1 MHRIFLPLYR
11 YFHKHRTALY
21 LLLAGSFLLF
31 LAFGLRLRFE
41 EDIVK
46 LLPRS
51 STDSELAFSDIGLKD
66 KVFIQITSADPANPL
81 DPVTLGGYMDEYCEA
96 LLQRD
101 SATHYITGILHNLD
115 MGTML
120 GAMDY
125 GFEHLPCFIDTSLYA
140 AFEAALEPE
149 AVEAAMQRN
158 LELLEADETGEASQ
172 LVTMDPL
179 GLRDILLN
187 ELMPGDGGSVGG
199 YTIEDGHFFCP
210 DKTVALAFLSPGFN
224 SMDSHAGTQFYRLM
238 HRERKVFEAAHPEA
252 RVLAHGTPLSSVS
265 NASTIKGD
273 LLMTVGLS
281 LLVILVI
288 LLLSFHSW
296 TFIWQQIVPILYG
309 AAFALAYMYWIKGFM
324 SLMALG
330 LGAIVLGVA
339 ISYCLHVLIHHYF
352 VGDVEQMLREE
363 STPVTLGCITTVGA
377 FLGLLF
383 TESDLLRDF
392 GLFATFALIGNTF
405 FALFFLPHF
414 MTPEQVRFKR
424 YKGFHA
430 IDRIN
435 DIPWDRN
442 RWILAGLGVVVL
454 AGVLLSHRVKFDSDL
469 RNLDYDNS
477 LLTASQE
484 LYSAKNA
491 SGHMDLYF
499 AAYDEDL
506 DQALE
511 YNTLLQQRL
520 DSLAEAGYV
529 KGYSPLSFLLFRSE
543 RDQQVRIDAWKRFWT
558 PERKTQAWREIA
570 AAARHSG
577 LEAALFNPF
586 EALVDADYEPGN
598 LFEAE
603 VFPEEL
609 VSNYLERQESGRY
622 LVFTSVAFRP
632 EDTDI
637 VSDALVAGPNTLV
650 LEPFYYCRDMVEIV
664 HDDFNTTQWIS
675 SLLVLLVLL
684 IAFRNIVTAF
694 VAFLPMFLS
703 WYVLQG
709 LMALLGLEFNLI
721 NIVISTFIFGIGV
734 DYSIFV
740 MEGLLKEARTGER
753 EMLAS
758 HKVAIVFSALVLAI
772 VVLSL
777 IFARHP
783 AIHSIGIITLIGMA
797 VTILLTYS
805 LEPFLFR
812 RFLKWGWYR
821 RSIKALEQEGMPS

>member
-158 LELLEADETGEASQ
+158 LELLEADETGETSQ

-309 AAFALAYMYWIKGFM
+309 AVFALACMYWIKGFM

-740 MEGLLKEARTGER
+740 MEGLLKEARTGEK

-821 RSIKALEQEGMPS
+821 KSIKALEQEGMPS

>member
-158 LELLEADETGEASQ
+158 LELLEADETGETSQ

-309 AAFALAYMYWIKGFM
+309 AAFALACMYWIKGFM

>member
-158 LELLEADETGEASQ
+158 LELLEADETGETSQ

-309 AAFALAYMYWIKGFM
+309 AVFALACMYWIKGFM

-821 RSIKALEQEGMPS
+821 RSIKALEQKGMPS

>member
-11 YFHKHRTALY
+11 YFQRHKTALW
-21 LLLAGSFLLF
+21 LLLIGSFLLF
-31 LAFGLRLRFE
+31 LAFGARLRYE

-66 KVFIQITSADPANPL
+66 KVFIQVTSADPANPL
-81 DPVTLGGYMDEYCEA
+81 DPATLGAYMDEYCEA

-101 SATHYITGILHNLD
+101 SATHYITGILHDLD
-115 MGTML
+115 MGMML
-120 GAMDY
+120 GAVDY

-140 AFEAALEPE
+140 AFEAALEPA
-149 AVEAAMQRN
+149 AVEAAMQEN
-158 LELLEADETGEASQ
+158 LELLMADETGEVTQ

-179 GLRDILLN
+179 GLRNILLN
-187 ELMPGDGGSVGG
+187 RLLPGDGGSVGG
-199 YTIEDGHFFCP
+199 FTIDEGHFFCP
-210 DKTVALAFLSPGFN
+210 DKTVALAFLSPAFN
-224 SMDSHAGTQFYRLM
+224 TMDSKAGTHFYKLM
-238 HRERKVFEAAHPEA
+238 HRERKAFEAAHPDA
-252 RVLAHGTPLSSVS
+252 RVLAHGTPLGSVS

-296 TFIWQQIVPILYG
+296 TFIWQQIVPIVYG
-309 AAFALAYMYWIKGFM
+309 SVFALACLYWIKGYL

-352 VGDVEQMLREE
+352 VSDVEQMLREE

-414 MTPEQVRFKR
+414 LKPEQVRFKR

-430 IDRIN
+430 IDKIN
-435 DIPWDRN
+435 DIPWDRS
-442 RWILAGLGVVVL
+442 RWILAGLAVVVL
-454 AGVLLSHRVKFDSDL
+454 AGVALSHRVKFDSDL
-469 RNLDYDNS
+469 RNLDFDNPI
-477 LLTASQE
+477 LTESQE
-484 LYSAKNA
+484 LYSQKNA

-520 DSLAEAGYV
+520 DSLKEAGLV
-529 KGYSPLSFLLFRSE
+529 KGYSPLSFALFRSE
-543 RDQQVRIDAWKRFWT
+543 RDQQARIDAWKAFWT

-570 AAARHSG
+570 ASARHCG

-598 LFEAE
+598 LYEAE

-609 VSNYLERQESGRY
+609 VSNYLERQENGRY

-632 EDTDI
+632 EDTDA

-684 IAFRNIVTAF
+684 VAFRNVITAF

-740 MEGLLKEARTGER
+740 MEGLLKEARTGQR
-753 EMLAS
+753 EMLDF

-777 IFARHP
+777 VFARHP
-783 AIHSIGIITLIGMA
+783 AIRSIGVITLIGMA
-797 VTILLTYS
+797 TTILLTYS

-812 RFLKWGWYR
+812 QCLRWAWYR
-821 RSIKALEQEGMPS
+821 KSIKAIEP

>member
-1 MHRIFLPLYR
+1 MHRVFVPIYHFFQR
-11 YFHKHRTALY
+11 HKGLLY

-31 LAFGLRLRFE
+31 LAFGIRLRYE

-66 KVFIQITSADPANPL
+66 KVFIQVTSADPASPL
-81 DPVTLGGYMDEYCEA
+81 DPATLAAYMDEYCEA

-101 SATHYITGILHNLD
+101 SASHHITGILYQLD

-120 GAMDY
+120 GAVDY
-125 GFEHLPCFIDTSLYA
+125 AFEHLPCFIDTSLYA
-140 AFEAALEPE
+140 AFEAALQPE
-149 AVEAAMQRN
+149 AVEAAMQEN
-158 LELLEADETGEASQ
+158 LALLEADETGEATQ
-172 LVTMDPL
+172 FVTMDPL
-179 GLRDILLN
+179 GLRNILL
-187 ELMPGDGGSVGG
+187 EEIMPSDGGVGG
-199 YTIEDGHFFCP
+199 YTLDEGHFFCP

-224 SMDSHAGTQFYRLM
+224 PMDSGAGTRFYKM
-238 HRERKVFEAAHPEA
+238 MNRERKAFEAAHPDA
-252 RVLAHGTPLSSVS
+252 RVYAHGTPLSSVS

-296 TFIWQQIVPILYG
+296 TFIWQQMVPILYG
-309 AAFALAYMYWIKGFM
+309 SVFALACMYWVKGFM

-339 ISYCLHVLIHHYF
+339 ISYCLHVLIHHYY

-392 GLFATFALIGNTF
+392 GLFATFALVGNTF

-414 MTPEQVRFKR
+414 MKPEQVKFKR

-435 DIPWDRN
+435 DVPWDRN
-442 RWILAGLGVVVL
+442 RWILAGLAVVIV
-454 AGVLLSHRVKFDSDL
+454 AGVALSHRVKFDSDL
-469 RNLDYDNS
+469 RNLDYDNP
-477 LLTASQE
+477 LLTESQE
-484 LYSAKNA
+484 LYSQKNA

-499 AAYDEDL
+499 AAFDEDL

-511 YNTLLQQRL
+511 YNSLLQQRL
-520 DSLAEAGYV
+520 DSLAETGLV

-543 RDQQVRIDAWKRFWT
+543 RDQQVRIDAWKAFWT

-570 AAARHSG
+570 AAARHNG
-577 LEAALFNPF
+577 LEAALFQPF
-586 EALVDADYEPGN
+586 EALIDADYEPGN

-603 VFPEEL
+603 VFPPEL

-622 LVFTSVAFRP
+622 MVFTSVGFRP
-632 EDTDI
+632 EDA
-637 VSDALVAGPNTLV
+637 DAVTASLVAGPNTLV

-684 IAFRNIVTAF
+684 FAFRNPLTALL
-694 VAFLPMFLS
+694 AFLPMFLS

-740 MEGLLKEARTGER
+740 MEGLLKEARTAQR
-753 EMLAS
+753 EMLDY

-777 IFARHP
+777 VFARHP
-783 AIHSIGIITLIGMA
+783 AIQSIGIITLIGMA
-797 VTILLTYS
+797 TTILLTYS

-812 RFLKWGWYR
+812 QCLKWGWYR
-821 RSIKALEQEGMPS
+821 KSIKALEP

>member
-1 MHRIFLPLYR
+1 MHRLFLPLYH
-11 YFHKHRTALY
+11 YFQKHRGLLY

-31 LAFGLRLRFE
+31 LFFGLKLRYE

-51 STDSELAFSDIGLKD
+51 STDNELAFSDIGLKD
-66 KVFIQITSADPANPL
+66 KVFIQVTSADPANPL
-81 DPVTLGGYMDEYCEA
+81 DPATLGAYMDEYCEA
-96 LLQRD
+96 LLQQD
-101 SATHYITGILHNLD
+101 STGRFITGILHDLD

-120 GAMDY
+120 GAIDY
-125 GFEHLPCFIDTSLYA
+125 GFEHLPSFIDTSLYA
-140 AFEAALEPE
+140 AFAAALEPE
-149 AVEAAMQRN
+149 SVEKAMQDN
-158 LELLEADETGEASQ
+158 LALLEADETGEITQ

-179 GLRDILLN
+179 GLRNILLG
-187 ELMPGDGGSVGG
+187 ELMPEGGGSAGG
-199 YTIEDGHFFCP
+199 FTIDEGHFFCP

-224 SMDSHAGTQFYRLM
+224 SMDSGAGTKFYRLM
-238 HRERKVFEAAHPEA
+238 SRTRKDFEAAHPDA
-252 RVLAHGTPLSSVS
+252 RVLAHGTPLGSVS

-273 LLMTVGLS
+273 LLMTVGIS

-288 LLLSFHSW
+288 LLLSFHSG
-296 TFIWQQIVPILYG
+296 TFIWQQIVPIVYG
-309 AAFALAYMYWIKGFM
+309 AVFSLACLYWIKGFM

-339 ISYCLHVLIHHYF
+339 ISYCLHVLIHHYY

-363 STPVTLGCITTVGA
+363 STPVTLGCITTIGA

-392 GLFATFALIGNTF
+392 GLFATFSLLGNTF

-414 MTPEQVRFKR
+414 MKPEQVKFKR

-435 DIPWDRN
+435 NLPWDRN
-442 RWILAGLGVVVL
+442 RWVLLAMAAVIIAGVV
-454 AGVLLSHRVKFDSDL
+454 LSHRVKFDSDL
-469 RNLDYDNS
+469 RNLDYDEPV
-477 LLTASQE
+477 LTESQR
-484 LYSAKNA
+484 LYSEKNA
-491 SGHMDLYF
+491 SGNMDLYF

-511 YNTLLQQRL
+511 YNKVLTRTL
-520 DSLAEAGYV
+520 DSLSAAGLV
-529 KGYSPLSFLLFRSE
+529 KGYSPLASLLFLSE
-543 RDQQVRIDAWKRFWT
+543 KDQEERIAAWEAFWT

-570 AAARHSG
+570 AAARHNG
-577 LEAALFNPF
+577 LEASLFLPFQALT
-586 EALVDADYEPGN
+586 EADYEPGN
-598 LFEAE
+598 LFEAG

-609 VSNYLERQESGRY
+609 VSNYIELQESGRY
-622 LVFTSVAFRP
+622 MVFTSVAFRP
-632 EDTDI
+632 EDADAVT
-637 VSDALVAGPNTLV
+637 DALVSGPNALV

-675 SLLVLLVLL
+675 SLFVLLVLL
-684 IAFRNIVTAF
+684 FAFRNIITAF

-740 MEGLLKEARTGER
+740 MEGLLKEARTGQR
-753 EMLAS
+753 EMLDF

-777 IFARHP
+777 VFARHP
-783 AIHSIGIITLIGMA
+783 AIRSIGIITLIGMA
-797 VTILLTYS
+797 TTILLTYS
-805 LEPFLFR
+805 LEPFIFR
-812 RFLKWGWYR
+812 QLLKWDWYR
-821 RSIKALEQEGMPS
+821 KSIRA

>member
-1 MHRIFLPLYR
+1 MHRIFLPLYHFFQR
-11 YFHKHRTALY
+11 HKPLLY
-21 LLLAGSFLLF
+21 VLLAASFILF
-31 LAFGLRLRFE
+31 LVFGLQLRYE

-51 STDSELAFSDIGLKD
+51 STDNELAFTDIGLKD
-66 KVFIQITSADPANPL
+66 KVFIQITSADPSDPL
-81 DPVTLGGYMDEYCEA
+81 DPATLGAYMDEYCQA
-96 LLQRD
+96 LLQQDTAGRYM
-101 SATHYITGILHNLD
+101 SGILYQLD

-120 GAMDY
+120 GAIDY

-140 AFEAALEPE
+140 AFEAAMEPE
-149 AVEAAMQRN
+149 AVEAAMQEN
-158 LELLEADETGEASQ
+158 LAIMMEDETGEATQ

-179 GLRDILLN
+179 GLRNVLLSQLLP
-187 ELMPGDGGSVGG
+187 EDGGVGG
-199 YTIEDGHFFCP
+199 FTIDEGHFFCP
-210 DKTVALAFLSPGFN
+210 DKTVALAFLDPSFPTL
-224 SMDSHAGTQFYRLM
+224 DSWAAQRFYNMLNK
-238 HRERKVFEAAHPEA
+238 ERKVFEAAHPDA
-252 RVLAHGTPLSSVS
+252 RVLAHGTPLGSVS
-265 NASTIKGD
+265 NASTIRGD
-273 LLMTVGLS
+273 LMMTVGIS
-281 LLVILVI
+281 LLIILVI

-309 AAFALAYMYWIKGFM
+309 AVFSLACVYWIKGYM

-392 GLFATFALIGNTF
+392 GLFATFALLGNTF

-414 MTPEQVRFKR
+414 MTPEQVKFKK
-424 YKGFHA
+424 YKGFRI

-435 DIPWDRN
+435 NFPWDRN
-442 RWILAGLGVVVL
+442 KWILVVMAAIIV
-454 AGVLLSHRVKFDSDL
+454 AGVAMSPRVKFDSDL
-469 RNLDYDNS
+469 RNLDYDEP
-477 LLTASQE
+477 LLTESQR
-484 LYSAKNA
+484 LYSEKNA
-491 SGHMDLYF
+491 SGNMDLYF

-511 YNTLLQQRL
+511 YNKILTAKL
-520 DSLAEAGYV
+520 DSLSEAGLV
-529 KGYSPLSFLLFRSE
+529 KGYSPLTKLLFQSE
-543 RDQQVRIDAWKRFWT
+543 RDQQERIAAWKAFWT

-577 LEAALFNPF
+577 FESSLFLPFQALLE
-586 EALVDADYEPGN
+586 ADYEPGN
-598 LFEAE
+598 LYEAG
-603 VFPEEL
+603 VFPQEL
-609 VSNYLERQESGRY
+609 VDNYIELQESGRY
-622 LVFTSVAFRP
+622 MVFTSVAFRP
-632 EDTDI
+632 EDTDAVTDPL
-637 VSDALVAGPNTLV
+637 VSGPNALV
-650 LEPFYYCRDMVEIV
+650 LEPFYYCRSMVDIV

-675 SLLVLLVLL
+675 SLFVLLVLL
-684 IAFRNIVTAF
+684 FAFRNILTAL

-721 NIVISTFIFGIGV
+721 NIVISTFVFGIGV

-740 MEGLLKEARTGER
+740 MEGLLTEARTGQRDTLEY
-753 EMLAS
+753 

-783 AIHSIGIITLIGMA
+783 AIRSIGIITLIGMA
-797 VTILLTYS
+797 TTILLTYS
-805 LEPFLFR
+805 LEPFIFR
-812 RFLKWGWYR
+812 QLLKWDWYR
-821 RSIKALEQEGMPS
+821 KSIRA

>member
-309 AAFALAYMYWIKGFM
+309 AVFALACMYWIKGFM

>member
-309 AAFALAYMYWIKGFM
+309 AVFALACMYWIKGFM

-740 MEGLLKEARTGER
+740 MEGLLKEARTGEK

>member
-1 MHRIFLPLYR
+1 M
-11 YFHKHRTALY
+11 Y
-21 LLLAGSFLLF
+21 LLLIGSFLLF
-31 LAFGLRLRFE
+31 LAFGVRLRFE

-51 STDSELAFSDIGLKD
+51 STDNELAFSEIGLKD
-66 KVFIQITSADPANPL
+66 KVFIQVTSADPEKPL
-81 DPVTLGGYMDEYCEA
+81 DPATLGAYMDEYCEA

-101 SATHYITGILHNLD
+101 SATHYITGILYQLD
-115 MGTML
+115 MGMML
-120 GAMDY
+120 GAVDY
-125 GFEHLPCFIDTSLYA
+125 GFEHLPCFIDTSMYA
-140 AFEAALEPE
+140 AFEAALEPA
-149 AVEAAMQRN
+149 AVEAAMQEN
-158 LELLEADETGEASQ
+158 LELLMADETGEVTQ

-179 GLRDILLN
+179 GLRNILL
-187 ELMPGDGGSVGG
+187 EKLMPEDGASVGG
-199 YTIEDGHFFCP
+199 FTIDEGHFFCP

-224 SMDSHAGTQFYRLM
+224 PMDSGAGTHFYKLM
-238 HRERKVFEAAHPEA
+238 SRERKAFEAAHPDA
-252 RVLAHGTPLSSVS
+252 RVLAHGAPLGSVS

-273 LLMTVGLS
+273 LLMTVGVS
-281 LLVILVI
+281 LIVILII

-296 TFIWQQIVPILYG
+296 TFIWQQIVPIVYG
-309 AAFALAYMYWIKGFM
+309 AVFALACLYWIKGFM

-414 MTPEQVRFKR
+414 MKPEQVKFKR

-430 IDRIN
+430 IDKIN
-435 DIPWDRN
+435 DIPWDRS
-442 RWILAGLGVVVL
+442 RWILAGLAVVVL
-454 AGVLLSHRVKFDSDL
+454 AGVALSHRVKFDSDL
-469 RNLDYDNS
+469 RNLDFDNPF
-477 LLTASQE
+477 LTQSQE
-484 LYSAKNA
+484 LYSQKNA
-491 SGHMDLYF
+491 NGYMNQYF
-499 AAYDEDL
+499 AAFDEDL

-520 DSLAEAGYV
+520 DSLAEAGLV
-529 KGYSPLSFLLFRSE
+529 KGYSPLSFVLFRSE
-543 RDQQVRIDAWKRFWT
+543 RDQQMRIDAWKAFWT

-570 AAARHSG
+570 ASARHCG

-586 EALVDADYEPGN
+586 EALIEADYEPGN

-609 VSNYLERQESGRY
+609 VSNYLEQQESGRY
-622 LVFTSVAFRP
+622 LVFTSVAFRT
-632 EDTDI
+632 EDNDPVT
-637 VSDALVAGPNTLV
+637 DALVSGPHTLV

-684 IAFRNIVTAF
+684 FAFRNVITAF

-753 EMLAS
+753 AMLDF

-777 IFARHP
+777 VFARHP
-783 AIHSIGIITLIGMA
+783 SIRSIGIITLIGMA
-797 VTILLTYS
+797 TTIFLTYS

-812 RFLKWGWYR
+812 QFLKWGWYR
-821 RSIKALEQEGMPS
+821 KSIKALEK

>member
-11 YFHKHRTALY
+11 FFQKHRTALY

-31 LAFGLRLRFE
+31 LAFGLRLRYE

-158 LELLEADETGEASQ
+158 LELLEADETGEVSQ

-187 ELMPGDGGSVGG
+187 ELLPADGGSVGG
-199 YTIEDGHFFCP
+199 YTIEEGHFFCP

-224 SMDSHAGTQFYRLM
+224 TMDSHAGTQFYRLM
-238 HRERKVFEAAHPEA
+238 SRERKVFEAAHPDA
-252 RVLAHGTPLSSVS
+252 RVLAHGTPLGSVS

-281 LLVILVI
+281 LIVILVI

-296 TFIWQQIVPILYG
+296 TFIWQQVVPILYG
-309 AAFALAYMYWIKGFM
+309 AVFSLACMYWIKGFM

-414 MTPEQVRFKR
+414 MTPEQVKFKR

-469 RNLDYDNS
+469 RNLDYDNP

-484 LYSAKNA
+484 LYSTKNS

-511 YNTLLQQRL
+511 YNTLLRQRL

-570 AAARHSG
+570 AAARHCG

-632 EDTDI
+632 EDADI

-684 IAFRNIVTAF
+684 VAFRNIITAF

-777 IFARHP
+777 VFARHP

-812 RFLKWGWYR
+812 RFLRWGWYR
-821 RSIKALEQEGMPS
+821 RSIKALEP

>member
-11 YFHKHRTALY
+11 FFQKHRTALY

-31 LAFGLRLRFE
+31 LAFGLRLRYE

-158 LELLEADETGEASQ
+158 LELLEADETGEVSQ

-187 ELMPGDGGSVGG
+187 ELLPADGGSVGG
-199 YTIEDGHFFCP
+199 YTIEEGHFFCP

-224 SMDSHAGTQFYRLM
+224 TMDSHAGTQFYRLM
-238 HRERKVFEAAHPEA
+238 SRERKVFEAAHPDA
-252 RVLAHGTPLSSVS
+252 RVLAHGTPLGSVS

-281 LLVILVI
+281 LIVILVI

-296 TFIWQQIVPILYG
+296 TFIWQQVVPILYG
-309 AAFALAYMYWIKGFM
+309 AVFSLACMYWIKGFM

-414 MTPEQVRFKR
+414 MTPEQVKFKR

-469 RNLDYDNS
+469 RNLDYDNP

-484 LYSAKNA
+484 LYSTKNS

-499 AAYDEDL
+499 AAYDDDL

-511 YNTLLQQRL
+511 YNTLLRQRL

-570 AAARHSG
+570 AAARHCG

-632 EDTDI
+632 EDADI

-684 IAFRNIVTAF
+684 VAFRNIITAF

-777 IFARHP
+777 VFARHP

-812 RFLKWGWYR
+812 RFLRWGWYR
-821 RSIKALEQEGMPS
+821 RSIKALEP

>member
-158 LELLEADETGEASQ
+158 IELLEADETGETSQ

-309 AAFALAYMYWIKGFM
+309 AVFALACMYWIKGFM

-740 MEGLLKEARTGER
+740 MEGLLKEARTGEK

>member
-1 MHRIFLPLYR
+1 MHRIFLPLYHFFQR
-11 YFHKHRTALY
+11 HKTALY

-31 LAFGLRLRFE
+31 LAFGIRLRYE

-66 KVFIQITSADPANPL
+66 KVFIQVTAADPARPL
-81 DPVTLGGYMDEYCEA
+81 DPATLAAYMDEYCES

-101 SATHYITGILHNLD
+101 SASHHITGILYQLD

-120 GAMDY
+120 GAVDY
-125 GFEHLPCFIDTSLYA
+125 AFEHLPCFIDTSLYA

-149 AVEAAMQRN
+149 AVEAAMQDN
-158 LELLEADETGEASQ
+158 LALLEADETGEASQ
-172 LVTMDPL
+172 FVTMDPL
-179 GLRDILLN
+179 GLRNILLGQI
-187 ELMPGDGGSVGG
+187 MPSDGGSVGG
-199 YTIEDGHFFCP
+199 YTIEEGHFFCP

-224 SMDSHAGTQFYRLM
+224 SMDSGAGTKFYRLM
-238 HRERKVFEAAHPEA
+238 SRTRKDFEAAHPDA
-252 RVLAHGTPLSSVS
+252 KVLAHGTPLGSVS

-273 LLMTVGLS
+273 LLMTVGVS

-309 AAFALAYMYWIKGFM
+309 SVFALACMYWVKGFM

-339 ISYCLHVLIHHYF
+339 ISYCLHVLIHHYY

-392 GLFATFALIGNTF
+392 GLFATFALVGNTF

-414 MTPEQVRFKR
+414 MKPEQVKFKR
-424 YKGFHA
+424 YKGFHI
-430 IDRIN
+430 IDKIN

-442 RWILAGLGVVVL
+442 KWILAGLLAVIV
-454 AGVLLSHRVKFDSDL
+454 AGVALSHRVKFDSDL
-469 RNLDYDNS
+469 RNLDYDNP

-484 LYSAKNA
+484 LYSQKNA
-491 SGHMDLYF
+491 SGHMDL
-499 AAYDEDL
+499 L
-506 DQALE
+506 GL
-511 YNTLLQQRL
+511 
-520 DSLAEAGYV
+520 V

-543 RDQQVRIDAWKRFWT
+543 RDQQVRIDAWKAFWT

-577 LEAALFNPF
+577 LEASLFNPF
-586 EALVDADYEPGN
+586 EALIDADYEPGN

-603 VFPEEL
+603 VFPPEL
-609 VSNYLERQESGRY
+609 VSNYLERQASGRY
-622 LVFTSVAFRP
+622 MVFTSVGFRP
-632 EDTDI
+632 EDADT
-637 VSDALVAGPNTLV
+637 VTAALVAGPNTLV

-684 IAFRNIVTAF
+684 IAFRNPITAF
-694 VAFLPMFLS
+694 LAFLPMFLS

-709 LMALLGLEFNLI
+709 LMGAGT
-721 NIVISTFIFGIGV
+721 SCR
-734 DYSIFV
+734 
-740 MEGLLKEARTGER
+740 A
-753 EMLAS
+753 
-758 HKVAIVFSALVLAI
+758 
-772 VVLSL
+772 
-777 IFARHP
+777 
-783 AIHSIGIITLIGMA
+783 
-797 VTILLTYS
+797 
-805 LEPFLFR
+805 
-812 RFLKWGWYR
+812 
-821 RSIKALEQEGMPS
+821 

>member
-1 MHRIFLPLYR
+1 MHRIFVPIYHFFQR
-11 YFHKHRTALY
+11 HKGLLY

-31 LAFGLRLRFE
+31 LAFGIRLRYE

-66 KVFIQITSADPANPL
+66 KVFIQVTAADPARPL
-81 DPVTLGGYMDEYCEA
+81 DPATLAAYMDEYCES

-101 SATHYITGILHNLD
+101 SASHHITGILYQLD

-120 GAMDY
+120 GAVDY
-125 GFEHLPCFIDTSLYA
+125 AFEHLPCFIDTSLYA

-149 AVEAAMQRN
+149 AVEAAMQDN
-158 LELLEADETGEASQ
+158 LALLEADETGEASQ
-172 LVTMDPL
+172 FVTMDPL
-179 GLRDILLN
+179 GLRNILL
-187 ELMPGDGGSVGG
+187 D
-199 YTIEDGHFFCP
+199 TIEEGHFFCP

-224 SMDSHAGTQFYRLM
+224 SMDSGAGTKFYRLM
-238 HRERKVFEAAHPEA
+238 SRTRKDFEAAHPDA
-252 RVLAHGTPLSSVS
+252 RVLAHGTPLGSVS

-273 LLMTVGLS
+273 LLMTVGVS

-296 TFIWQQIVPILYG
+296 TFIWQQVVPILYG
-309 AAFALAYMYWIKGFM
+309 SVFALACMYWVKGFM

-339 ISYCLHVLIHHYF
+339 ISYCLHVLIHHYY

-392 GLFATFALIGNTF
+392 GLFATFALVGNTF

-414 MTPEQVRFKR
+414 LKPEKFKR

-442 RWILAGLGVVVL
+442 KWILAALAVIVV
-454 AGVLLSHRVKFDSDL
+454 AGVALSHRVKFDSDL
-469 RNLDYDNS
+469 RNLDYDNP

-484 LYSAKNA
+484 LYSQKNA

-499 AAYDEDL
+499 AASDDDL

-511 YNTLLQQRL
+511 YNSLLKQRL
-520 DSLAEAGYV
+520 DSLAELGLV

-543 RDQQVRIDAWKRFWT
+543 RDQQVRIDAWKAFWT

-570 AAARHSG
+570 AAARHCG

-586 EALVDADYEPGN
+586 EALIDADYEPGN

-603 VFPEEL
+603 VFPPEL
-609 VSNYLERQESGRY
+609 VSNYLERQASGRY
-622 LVFTSVAFRP
+622 MVFTSVGFRP
-632 EDTDI
+632 EDADT
-637 VSDALVAGPNTLV
+637 VTAALVAGPNTLV

-684 IAFRNIVTAF
+684 IAFRNPITAF
-694 VAFLPMFLS
+694 LAFLPMFLS

-740 MEGLLKEARTGER
+740 MEGLLKEARTGQR
-753 EMLAS
+753 EMLEF

-783 AIHSIGIITLIGMA
+783 SIRSIGIITLIGMA
-797 VTILLTYS
+797 TTILLTYS

-812 RFLKWGWYR
+812 QCLKWGWYR
-821 RSIKALEQEGMPS
+821 KSIKALEP

>member
-158 LELLEADETGEASQ
+158 LELLEADETGETSQ

-309 AAFALAYMYWIKGFM
+309 AVFALACMYWIKGFM

-821 RSIKALEQEGMPS
+821 RSIKALEQKGIPS

>member
-158 LELLEADETGEASQ
+158 LELLEADETGETSQ

-309 AAFALAYMYWIKGFM
+309 AVFALACMYWIKGFM

-529 KGYSPLSFLLFRSE
+529 KGYSPISFLLFRSE

-586 EALVDADYEPGN
+586 EALVDAEYEPGN

-821 RSIKALEQEGMPS
+821 KSIKALEQEGMPS